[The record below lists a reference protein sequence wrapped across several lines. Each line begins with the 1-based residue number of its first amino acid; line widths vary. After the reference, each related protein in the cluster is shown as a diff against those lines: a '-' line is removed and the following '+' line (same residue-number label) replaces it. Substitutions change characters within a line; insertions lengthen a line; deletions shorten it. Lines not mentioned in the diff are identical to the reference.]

1 MTEPAVQ
8 PSPSALPPV
17 FVCNYWFSA
26 FAEHVNHNK
35 HNFSLPLTGQAGLAF
50 FSSNPSQPGNT
61 LDSMTNYY
69 SPIYGIAGQ
78 PIATLPCAATLQQH
92 ASIFSAYDYIN
103 ILPLY
108 SNQAQAWCQ
117 SFATLGFKGFIYQ
130 HSVNW
135 YEPDITSLAQY
146 WQRRPSQLKNTLKR
160 KQELMN
166 KDGNFTVKIYSEG
179 SAELLMQAL
188 IDYHQVY
195 YRSWKR
201 SEPTP
206 AFIDS
211 ICQHNWQINALRIGV
226 IYYNNE
232 PIAAQ
237 IWFVYD
243 KTAAIFKLAYNNDFT
258 RFSPGTVLTAALL
271 EHVICRD
278 NVNTVDF
285 LTGNDDYKKDWM
297 SAKQP
302 LYGIQLCNKRTWRGK
317 LRSLANYVAN
327 FKHKPAPK

>member
-1 MTEPAVQ
+1 
-8 PSPSALPPV
+8 
-17 FVCNYWFSA
+17 
-26 FAEHVNHNK
+26 
-35 HNFSLPLTGQAGLAF
+35 
-50 FSSNPSQPGNT
+50 
-61 LDSMTNYY
+61 
-69 SPIYGIAGQ
+69 
-78 PIATLPCAATLQQH
+78 
-92 ASIFSAYDYIN
+92 
-103 ILPLY
+103 
-108 SNQAQAWCQ
+108 
-117 SFATLGFKGFIYQ
+117 
-130 HSVNW
+130 
-135 YEPDITSLAQY
+135 
-146 WQRRPSQLKNTLKR
+146 
-160 KQELMN
+160 MN

-179 SAELLMQAL
+179 SAEILMQAL

-195 YRSWKR
+195 YHSWKR

-211 ICQHNWQINALRIGV
+211 ICQHNWQINTLRIGV

-237 IWFVYD
+237 IWFVYN